1 MSKKIIGS
9 TVQLAGTDNII
20 SGFGQS
26 TNAPLDRSQPLFQH
40 RCCGIHDASINISRH
55 VEIEQVCTMLRI
67 VEGISRCLIDR
78 HGSRFGRWV
87 RLIPSVE
94 YQGCYFHKAT
104 SIGGDKDLS
113 SISPILITA

>member
-20 SGFGQS
+20 SGFDQSLNSVGYCRHAGSHGQS

-67 VEGISRCLIDR
+67 V
-78 HGSRFGRWV
+78 
-87 RLIPSVE
+87 
-94 YQGCYFHKAT
+94 
-104 SIGGDKDLS
+104 
-113 SISPILITA
+113 